1 MEEIVATVLFANLIN
16 PPKMGENPTILQY
29 EEMLRDFQN
38 TMYEVISHHL
48 EFFGY
53 EGIGVDHEL
62 CIMGD
67 EIRVF
72 LYSGQVQF
80 DIRNALLIAIKI
92 KLAWLV
98 STFNQG
104 MGDEKGQLSSIG
116 VGIDCGKVV
125 KDLRTWQVRMGH
137 IHPNIEGYIISQ
149 TKHIQ
154 LGSQEGTVSQI
165 MVGANFYERCRL
177 NTRIN
182 IAFSP
187 QKILNVRGLDQRI
200 PAYEVFSFV
209 NFEIISSMPPPYQ
222 EGLLEKIESIIYK
235 RIPKPWIFVIL
246 LRSYISTLAMGDD
259 EHLSSKAVELA
270 QQALKVLDYKVVIY
284 NMLGWLYNNCKSIRS
299 KDIP

>member
-1 MEEIVATVLFANLIN
+1 MEETLATILFANLIN
-16 PPKMGENPTILQY
+16 PPRLGENLTILQY
-29 EEMLRDFQN
+29 EDMLRDFQN

-53 EGIGVDHEL
+53 VGIGVDHEL
-62 CIMGD
+62 SIMGD

-92 KLAWLV
+92 KLAWFV
-98 STFNQG
+98 STFNQR
-104 MGDEKGQLSSIG
+104 MSDEKGQLSSIG
-116 VGIDCGKVV
+116 IGINCGKVV
-125 KDLRTWQVRMGH
+125 KDLRTWRVRMGD

-149 TKHIQ
+149 TRHIQ
-154 LGSQEGTVSQI
+154 LASQEGVVSQI
-165 MVGANFYERCRL
+165 MVGTNFYERCRL

-187 QKILNVRGLDQRI
+187 QKFLNVKGLDQRI

-209 NFEIISSMPPPYQ
+209 NFVIIPSMP
-222 EGLLEKIESIIYK
+222 EKIESVINN
-235 RIPKPWIFVIL
+235 RIPKPWIFIIL

-259 EHLSSKAVELA
+259 EHLSAKAVELA
-270 QQALKVLDYKVVIY
+270 QQALKVLDYKVIIY
-284 NMLGWLYNNCKSIRS
+284 NMLDWLYNNCQSIRT
-299 KDIP
+299 KNIFDRPPF

>member
-1 MEEIVATVLFANLIN
+1 MEEIVATVLFANLIS
-16 PPKMGENPTILQY
+16 PPKMGESLTILQY

-38 TMYEVISHHL
+38 TMYEMISHHL

-62 CIMGD
+62 TILGD

-72 LYSGQVQF
+72 FYSGQVQF
-80 DIRNALLIAIKI
+80 DIRNALLMAIKI

-98 STFNQG
+98 SPFNQR
-104 MGDEKGQLSSIG
+104 MAEEKGHLSSIG
-116 VGIDCGKVV
+116 VGINCGKVI
-125 KDLRTWQVRMGH
+125 KDLRTLRVRMGH
-137 IHPNIEGYIISQ
+137 IYPNIEGYIISQ

-154 LGSQEGTVSQI
+154 LASHEGTVSQI
-165 MVGANFYERCRL
+165 MVGTNFYERCRL
-177 NTRIN
+177 NSRIN

-187 QKILNVRGLDQRI
+187 QKILNVKGLDQRI

-209 NFEIISSMPPPYQ
+209 NFEIIPSMPPPYQ
-222 EGLLEKIESIIYK
+222 EGLLEKIESIMHK
-235 RIPKPWIFVIL
+235 KVPRPWIFVIL

-259 EHLSSKAVELA
+259 EHLSAKAVDLA

-299 KDIP
+299 KNIP